1 MFAELLCGAV
11 ALVLYVNTL
20 GADFCYDDSR
30 AIKTN
35 QDLLPETPW
44 TNIFYDDFWGTL
56 LTHSGSHKSY
66 RPLCTLSFRLNHAVG
81 GLEPWGYHLVNVAVH
96 GAVTGL
102 FTCLAR
108 LLLGGGLWSLLAWPA
123 LCLSPHPHRGTAGS
137 RWALAARGLVPGSL
151 GCAACSML
159 WKELG
164 VTVLAISALYDV
176 CVFHRLKL
184 RQVITLLY
192 KRKNVHLLLNVFL
205 LAAWGAIL
213 LACRFYWMGN
223 KPPNFSNSDNPAAD
237 SPSFLTRML
246 TFFYLPAVN
255 FWLLL
260 CPDTLSFDWSM
271 DALPLIR
278 TLADWRNFHTVAFY
292 LGLILLAWFSLW
304 THQPAK
310 GKETNGKA
318 HHYTN
323 GRNGNSNGH
332 SYQYNNHEHMN
343 NSHTDAHVNSAQN
356 GTKKHYESRTPLPT
370 SENVV
375 VFSLGLLAIPFLP
388 ATNVFFYVGFVIAER
403 VLYIPSMGFCL
414 LVAVGMRSLYVRLR
428 RRSSRTMLVYC
439 SAALVLLFS
448 VKTVLRNQ
456 DWQNEEM
463 LYKSGI
469 YVNPAKAW
477 GNLGNVLKSQGK
489 MEEAEQAYRNALY
502 YRSNMADMLY
512 NLGLL
517 LQESNKFSEALHYY
531 KLAIGSRPTLASA
544 YLNTGII
551 LMNQGRLDEAKRTF
565 LTCADIPDENL
576 KDPHAHKSSVTS
588 CLYNLGKLLH
598 EQGHQEEALTVFKE
612 AIQKM
617 PRQFAPQ
624 SLYNMM
630 GEAYIRLNKLTEAEH
645 WYRESLRA
653 KPDHIPAHLTYGKLL
668 AMTHLSMIKTSAGS
682 RLAPA
687 SFIPYLRTPCGT
699 AGQKTEAERYFL
711 KAIQLDPTKG
721 NCYMHYGQF
730 LLEESRLL
738 EAAEMAEKAARLD
751 SREFDVVFSAAH
763 MLRQASLNEAAE
775 KYYGQAA
782 SLRPNYPAALMNLGA
797 ILHLNGKLQ
806 EAEANYLRALQL
818 KPDDTITQSN
828 LRKLWNIMEKQG
840 LRTTSP

>member
-44 TNIFYDDFWGTL
+44 SNIFYDDFWGTL

-66 RPLCTLSFRLNHAVG
+66 RPLCTLSFRLNYAVG
-81 GLEPWGYHLVNVAVH
+81 GLEPWGYHAVNVALH
-96 GAVTGL
+96 GAVTVL
-102 FTCLAR
+102 FTSLAR
-108 LLLGGGLWSLLAWPA
+108 LLLGGGPWSLLAGLLFASHPVHTEAVAGVVGRADEGAALFFLLSLLCYLICYWLVFVA
-123 LCLSPHPHRGTAGS
+123 LCDP
-137 RWALAARGLVPGSL
+137 
-151 GCAACSML
+151 
-159 WKELG
+159 
-164 VTVLAISALYDV
+164 VLCF
-176 CVFHRLKL
+176 CVW
-184 RQVITLLY
+184 Q
-192 KRKNVHLLLNVFL
+192 RKNQQLLLNVFL
-205 LAAWGAIL
+205 LAVWGVVL
-213 LACRFYWMGN
+213 LACRFSWMGN

-237 SPSFLTRML
+237 SPSLLSRTL
-246 TFFYLPAVN
+246 TFFHLPAVN

-278 TLADWRNFHTVAFY
+278 SLADWRNVHTVLFY
-292 LGLILLAWFSLW
+292 LGLLLLVWFGLW
-304 THQPAK
+304 MHSATRT
-310 GKETNGKA
+310 KETNGKS
-318 HHYTN
+318 HHYIN

-332 SYQYNNHEHMN
+332 SYHEHTN
-343 NSHTDAHVNSAQN
+343 NSHTDTNNIFTQN
-356 GTKKHYESRTPLPT
+356 GTSSLSESRTSLPT

-375 VFSLGLLAIPFLP
+375 SFSLGLLAIPFLP
-388 ATNVFFYVGFVIAER
+388 ATNLFFYVGFVIAER

-414 LVAVGMRSLYVRLR
+414 LVAVGLRSLCVRVR
-428 RRSSRTMLVYC
+428 RRSCRRLLLLCSGAML
-439 SAALVLLFS
+439 LLFGM
-448 VKTVLRNQ
+448 KTVVRNQ

-489 MEEAEQAYRNALY
+489 MDEAEQAYRNALY

-517 LQESNKFSEALHYY
+517 LQESNKFSQALHYY

-598 EQGHQEEALTVFKE
+598 EQGQQEEAISMFKE

-624 SLYNMM
+624 SLYNML
-630 GEAYIRLNKLTEAEH
+630 GEAYMRLNKLPEAEH

-668 AMTHLSMIKTSAGS
+668 AIT
-682 RLAPA
+682 
-687 SFIPYLRTPCGT
+687 
-699 AGQKTEAERYFL
+699 GQKTEAERYFL

-738 EAAEMAEKAARLD
+738 EAAEMAKTAARLD
-751 SREFDVVFSAAH
+751 GGEFDVVFSAAH
-763 MLRQASLNEAAE
+763 MLRQAKLNEAAE

-840 LRTTSP
+840 LKTMSP

>member
-1 MFAELLCGAV
+1 MIAELVCSAV
-11 ALVLYVNTL
+11 ALVLYINTL

-66 RPLCTLSFRLNHAVG
+66 RPLCTLSFRLNYALG
-81 GLEPWGYHLVNVAVH
+81 GLEPWGYHLVNVCLH
-96 GAVTGL
+96 CAVTGL
-102 FTCLAR
+102 FTNYSR
-108 LLLGGGLWSLLAWPA
+108 LLLGNDYWILIAGLLFASHPVHTEAVAGVVGRADVGAALFFLLALFCYVQHCA
-123 LCLSPHPHRGTAGS
+123 LRSGHG
-137 RWALAARGLVPGSL
+137 RWQGWAWLL
-151 GCAACSML
+151 GCLLCATCSML
-159 WKELG
+159 WKEQG
-164 VTVLAISALYDV
+164 VTVLAVAALYDIF
-176 CVFHRLKL
+176 VFHRLKL
-184 RQVITLLY
+184 RQVFSLLY
-192 KRKNVHLLLNVFL
+192 KRKNLLLFLSVFF
-205 LAAWGAIL
+205 LASWGAVL
-213 LACRFYWMGN
+213 LACRLYWMGN

-237 SPSFLTRML
+237 CPCPLTRAL
-246 TFFYLPAVN
+246 TFLYLPAVN
-255 FWLLL
+255 VWLLL

-271 DALPLIR
+271 DALPLLRGI
-278 TLADWRNFHTVAFY
+278 ADWRNLHTVAFY
-292 LGLILLAWFSLW
+292 AGLLVLAWYGLCIRS
-304 THQPAK
+304 TK
-310 GKETNGKA
+310 GKETNGKSHNVA
-318 HHYTN
+318 N
-323 GRNGNSNGH
+323 GKSSTNGH
-332 SYQYNNHEHMN
+332 SHHSDNE
-343 NSHTDAHVNSAQN
+343 NSTSEAESQQTGAEN
-356 GTKKHYESRTPLPT
+356 GTKGHHVARTPLPT
-370 SENVV
+370 TENVV

-388 ATNVFFYVGFVIAER
+388 ATNLFFYVGFVIAER

-414 LVAVGMRSLYVRLR
+414 LVTVGMRALYIRLR
-428 RRSSRTMLVYC
+428 RRSFKTIVLYC
-439 SAALVLLFS
+439 SAVLVLLFGI
-448 VKTVLRNQ
+448 KTVLRNQ

-469 YVNPAKAW
+469 TVNPAKAW
-477 GNLGNVLKSQGK
+477 GNLGNVLKNQGK
-489 MEEAEQAYRNALY
+489 ITEAERAYRNALY
-502 YRSNMADMLY
+502 YRRNMADMLY

-517 LQESNKFSEALHYY
+517 LQENNKFSEALHYY

-544 YLNTGII
+544 YLNTGIV

-598 EQGHQEEALTVFKE
+598 EQGHQEEAISVYKE

-630 GEAYIRLNKLTEAEH
+630 GEAYMRLNRLSEAEH
-645 WYRESLRA
+645 WYKESLRV

-668 AMTHLSMIKTSAGS
+668 AMT
-682 RLAPA
+682 
-687 SFIPYLRTPCGT
+687 
-699 AGQKTEAERYFL
+699 GQRTEAEKYFL

-738 EAAEMAEKAARLD
+738 EAAEMAQKAAQLD
-751 SREFDVVFSAAH
+751 SGEFDVVFSAAH
-763 MLRQASLNEAAE
+763 MLRQASLNDAAE
-775 KYYGQAA
+775 RYYEQAA

-840 LRTTSP
+840 LRTMGH

>member
-1 MFAELLCGAV
+1 MFAEVLCVAV

-44 TNIFYDDFWGTL
+44 INIFYDDFWGTL

-66 RPLCTLSFRLNHAVG
+66 RPLCTLSFRLNHFMG
-81 GLEPWGYHLVNVAVH
+81 GLEPWGYHFVNVAFH

-102 FTCLAR
+102 FTSLAR
-108 LLLGGGLWSLLAWPA
+108 LLLGGGLWSLLAGLLFASHPIHTEAVAGVVGRADEGAALFFLLSLLCYIRHCSLRGRTAPGWPMA
-123 LCLSPHPHRGTAGS
+123 WFL
-137 RWALAARGLVPGSL
+137 GSL
-151 GCAACSML
+151 ACAAGSML

-164 VTVLAISALYDV
+164 VTVLAVSALYDAFV
-176 CVFHRLKL
+176 CHKLKI
-184 RQVITLLY
+184 RQVLPLLY
-192 KRKNVHLLLNVFL
+192 KRKPLQLLLNVSL
-205 LAAWGAIL
+205 LALWGVIL

-237 SPSFLTRML
+237 SPSLLTRTL

-278 TLADWRNFHTVAFY
+278 TLADCRNCYTTAFY
-292 LGLILLAWFSLW
+292 LGLLSLAWFSLW
-304 THQPAK
+304 RQEK
-310 GKETNGKA
+310 NKLKEINGKA
-318 HHYTN
+318 HYYTN
-323 GRNGNSNGH
+323 CRNGSSNGH
-332 SYQYNNHEHMN
+332 GYHGNSHEHVN
-343 NSHTDAHVNSAQN
+343 NSHVGTYINNTHN
-356 GTKKHYESRTPLPT
+356 GTKKYFESRTPLPT
-370 SENVV
+370 TEHVV

-388 ATNVFFYVGFVIAER
+388 ATNLFFYVGFVIAER

-428 RRSSRTMLVYC
+428 CRSSRAILVYC
-439 SAALVLLFS
+439 SAVLVLLFS
-448 VKTVLRNQ
+448 AKTVLRNR

-489 MEEAEQAYRNALY
+489 MDEAEQAYRNALY

-551 LMNQGRLDEAKRTF
+551 LMNQGRTDEAKRTF

-612 AIQKM
+612 AVQKM

-630 GEAYIRLNKLTEAEH
+630 GEAYVRLHKLPEAEH
-645 WYRESLRA
+645 WYKESLRA

-668 AMTHLSMIKTSAGS
+668 AMTV
-682 RLAPA
+682 
-687 SFIPYLRTPCGT
+687 
-699 AGQKTEAERYFL
+699 
-711 KAIQLDPTKG
+711 
-721 NCYMHYGQF
+721 
-730 LLEESRLL
+730 LEEGKINKLITGKMYLL
-738 EAAEMAEKAARLD
+738 A
-751 SREFDVVFSAAH
+751 
-763 MLRQASLNEAAE
+763 
-775 KYYGQAA
+775 
-782 SLRPNYPAALMNLGA
+782 
-797 ILHLNGKLQ
+797 
-806 EAEANYLRALQL
+806 
-818 KPDDTITQSN
+818 
-828 LRKLWNIMEKQG
+828 
-840 LRTTSP
+840 

>member
-1 MFAELLCGAV
+1 MFAELLCTAV
-11 ALVLYVNTL
+11 ALVLYVSTL

-44 TNIFYDDFWGTL
+44 INIFYDDFWGTL

-81 GLEPWGYHLVNVAVH
+81 GLDPWGYHFVNVAIH

-102 FTCLAR
+102 FTLLAR
-108 LLLGGGLWSLLAWPA
+108 LLLGGGLWSLLAGLLFACHPIHTEAVAGVVGRADEGAA
-123 LCLSPHPHRGTAGS
+123 LFFLLSLLCYIRHCKMRGQA
-137 RWALAARGLVPGSL
+137 RPLWLAAWFLGSL
-151 GCAACSML
+151 GCATCSML

-164 VTVLAISALYDV
+164 VTVLAVSALYDV
-176 CVFHRLKL
+176 CVFHGLTL
-184 RQVITLLY
+184 RQIIMLLH
-192 KRKNVHLLLNVFL
+192 KRKNVQLLLNVFL

-237 SPSFLTRML
+237 SPSFLSRTL
-246 TFFYLPAVN
+246 TFFYLPAIN

-260 CPDTLSFDWSM
+260 CPNTLSFDWSM

-278 TLADWRNFHTVAFY
+278 GLADWRNFHTMAFY
-292 LGLILLAWFSLW
+292 LGLFLLAWFSLR
-304 THQPAK
+304 THQSAK
-310 GKETNGKA
+310 GKDTNGKL
-318 HHYTN
+318 HHYIN

-332 SYQYNNHEHMN
+332 SYQYNNHDTLVSSSLTN
-343 NSHTDAHVNSAQN
+343 AHIISAQN
-356 GTKKHYESRTPLPT
+356 GTKEHYESRTPLPT
-370 SENVV
+370 TGNVV
-375 VFSLGLLAIPFLP
+375 AFSLGLLAVPFLP
-388 ATNVFFYVGFVIAER
+388 ATNIFFYVGFVIAER

-428 RRSSRTMLVYC
+428 RRSSRAMLMYC
-439 SAALVLLFS
+439 SAALVVLFS
-448 VKTVLRNQ
+448 VKTVLRNR

-477 GNLGNVLKSQGK
+477 GNLGNVLKSQDK
-489 MEEAEQAYRNALY
+489 MQEAEQAYRNALY

-517 LQESNKFSEALHYY
+517 LQEGNKFLEALHYY

-588 CLYNLGKLLH
+588 CLYNLGKLHH
-598 EQGHQEEALTVFKE
+598 EQGHQEEALGVFKE

-668 AMTHLSMIKTSAGS
+668 AMT
-682 RLAPA
+682 
-687 SFIPYLRTPCGT
+687 
-699 AGQKTEAERYFL
+699 GQKTEAERYFL

-730 LLEESRLL
+730 LLEETRLL

-751 SREFDVVFSAAH
+751 SGEFDVVFSAAH
-763 MLRQASLNEAAE
+763 MLSD
-775 KYYGQAA
+775 
-782 SLRPNYPAALMNLGA
+782 P
-797 ILHLNGKLQ
+797 
-806 EAEANYLRALQL
+806 
-818 KPDDTITQSN
+818 
-828 LRKLWNIMEKQG
+828 
-840 LRTTSP
+840 